1 MKASNIRKGILLIH
15 NGVPH
20 RVMDFHHHTPGNLRA
35 MVQVKMRNLMSGNQ
49 TEVRYASGDELEEA
63 NARTTPATYLYSDGT
78 GFHFMM
84 SDSYEEITLQP
95 DLVGESSYYLQE
107 QMGVELTLWEG
118 EPIGI
123 QLPSTVTLT
132 IVETSPEIRG
142 ATASNSPKPAKTETG
157 LTINVP
163 PFIKQGER
171 VIVRTDDGVYVGRA
185 D

>member
-1 MKASNIRKGILLIH
+1 
-15 NGVPH
+15 
-20 RVMDFHHHTPGNLRA
+20 
-35 MVQVKMRNLMSGNQ
+35 MSGNQ

-63 NARTTPATYLYSDGT
+63 NARTTPATYLYNDAT

-95 DLVGESSYYLQE
+95 DLVGENSFYLQE

-157 LTINVP
+157 LSLNVP

-171 VIVRTDDGVYVGRA
+171 VLVRTEDGAYIGRA